1 MRWLSQANAGL
12 LIVDRQRRIVS
23 LNRKF
28 INLWSLPKHLIA
40 YGDEEQALNFA
51 SQHFKEPES
60 FLKSVGEIYDSPN
73 LVIYDTISLKDGRV
87 FERISQPQLVE
98 KEIVGRIWIIRE
110 LSEAEL
116 LESVSIA

>member
-1 MRWLSQANAGL
+1 MSWLSQANAGL
-12 LIVDRQRRIVS
+12 LIVDNQRRIVS

-28 INLWSLPKHLIA
+28 INLWSLPKQLIECRN
-40 YGDEEQALNFA
+40 EEQALNFA

-60 FLKSVGEIYDSPN
+60 FLKSVGEVYDSPD
-73 LVIYDTISLKDGRV
+73 LVIHDTISLKDGRV

-98 KEIVGRIWIIRE
+98 EEIVGRIWIIRE

-116 LESVSIA
+116 LESV